1 MAREIGEEDERAFQ
15 HADQVDSVR
24 MIATDLLRQLPHALL
39 NVVCRNEDVHREV
52 PYYKRRF

>member
-1 MAREIGEEDERAFQ
+1 
-15 HADQVDSVR
+15 VDSVR
-24 MIATDLLRQLPHALL
+24 MIATDLLRQLPHAQL